1 MKKII
6 KILTLF
12 FTLIFLYSCGS
23 AQEALVGKKR
33 SEQGDEFLIN
43 KKNPLSMPP
52 DFDKLPEP
60 GKEISNI
67 KNEEEDTKIKNLLVN
82 KEGIDDEESIIKCDP
97 SIAKCESS
105 DIEKLLIEKL
115 K

>member
-12 FTLIFLYSCGS
+12 FTLIFVYSCGS

-60 GKEISNI
+60 GKEASNI

-82 KEGIDDEESIIKCDP
+82 KEGIDNEENVIKCDP